1 MTYTWRQGCDI
12 TIWVFHRTSECDLL
26 MSTFSPVWEVVA
38 DDAEAVDTGV
48 GGQDAVAALPFD
60 LAVGLLLRRGSD
72 WWTPLPLAAKRLMR
86 LFVKD
91 VDDGEN
97 EGWGCSGGVGA
108 GMAAVVAM
116 QCVGRRGA
124 GRR

>member
-1 MTYTWRQGCDI
+1 VDPIASG
-12 TIWVFHRTSECDLL
+12 S
-26 MSTFSPVWEVVA
+26 
-38 DDAEAVDTGV
+38 AEAHE
-48 GGQDAVAALPFD
+48 A
-60 LAVGLLLRRGSD
+60 
-72 WWTPLPLAAKRLMR
+72 
-86 LFVKD
+86 FVKD
-91 VDDGEN
+91 VEDGEN